1 MPQRC
6 GITSCG
12 ARPAAR
18 SLTTPKRARIAWAAR
33 SGEGHRTASF
43 RWFARR
49 LYGPG
54 AEPLGK
60 DFKAL
65 RTSWSEMLGG
75 EGVGSGGMGGG
86 GDWGCFVSI
95 FSTPD
100 NRAWMAFF

>member
-1 MPQRC
+1 MEQVKSSDC
-6 GITSCG
+6 LGSTVWG
-12 ARPAAR
+12 G
-18 SLTTPKRARIAWAAR
+18 TQN
-33 SGEGHRTASF
+33 

-49 LYGPG
+49 LDGPG

-60 DFKAL
+60 DFKAR

-95 FSTPD
+95 CSTVGAVLRRLTSNLRRPGGG
-100 NRAWMAFF
+100 